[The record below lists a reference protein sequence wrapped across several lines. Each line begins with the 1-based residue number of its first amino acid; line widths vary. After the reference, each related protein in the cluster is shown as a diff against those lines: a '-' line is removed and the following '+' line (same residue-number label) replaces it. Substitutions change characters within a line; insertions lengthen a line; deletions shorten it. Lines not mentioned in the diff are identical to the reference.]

1 MPRIFFV
8 VVLVVLA
15 HLPAALLALGLG
27 EINSRSALNQPFLA
41 EIPIIVGSGDDL
53 SQLRVNLASRDT
65 FERYGLIQPNFMTG
79 FEFRVMGAPNRP
91 VVRVSSQV
99 PVTEPFVTMLLEVS
113 WPQGRLL
120 REYTVLLD
128 PPVFESAVPAAS
140 SPSTAAPAPRPVE
153 QPVVRPQPA
162 PAPVPAPA
170 PRPAPVATGG
180 SYGPVARN
188 DTLWGIAQ
196 RVRPDASV
204 DMNQMML
211 AIYRANPEAFGGNI
225 NNLRAGAILRVPS
238 SDELYGIG
246 RGEALSEVRRQNESW
261 QGSSAAAAPRLR
273 LVPPGE
279 DTEQSADGL
288 AGSSG
293 SSLADRAAIES
304 LEAEIAE
311 RDRLLEI
318 KNQEL
323 EELQQQLAAVEDEA
337 LAGAEPDAA
346 EAAGDVGSQAEM
358 EAPVDDTLIGGE
370 PVESAPE
377 EEEPSALIDEVAPQE
392 GIDSEVEPGI
402 EADGEAQMDSGPA
415 EVTEPPPVTTVSR
428 PDEPSF
434 IGQLLG
440 NFWFWLAS
448 AAALIAVLIFARSR
462 RKDEPT
468 GRWESL
474 VDSDDIDSESREATD
489 RLRTSASGPEESFVV
504 EEIPPSG
511 GEEDEV
517 GGLVSAAGSDDGG
530 DAELPLERTLSSDT
544 ALNLDQS
551 DPIAEAEFHMAY
563 GLYDQAADL
572 LTGALD
578 AQPERRE
585 LRRKLLD
592 VYFVWENKGGFTKE
606 AQVFLDHVG
615 ADDPEWGKIIIMGK
629 QLCPDD
635 ELFAASAAPV
645 TGDDDLDLSLF
656 DAGAADDGDVDLQLG
671 DAPDDVDVDLSGIK
685 DVSDEDLLDFD
696 LGDAKVEDADDSP
709 TRNQDDSDTPTQE
722 TPTIEAEG
730 TGGATVETPTIERP
744 GSAST
749 METPTI
755 EVPGPASTMETPT
768 IESPGPASTM
778 ETPTIESPVSG
789 FGEEQVATSDTA
801 SLELDELGL
810 DMSAFEDESSNE
822 DVPAIS
828 DDDATLLAQDLD
840 DDNLLS
846 DFEPGLDP
854 TAEVPSLGLGEEA
867 GDGLDDLIDADST
880 AEMKT
885 VEGPGPEFDA
895 LLSGDDG
902 DQVGGDTLEQPEVA
916 ESTAEQPALDADDA
930 GELADEQAPTTTM
943 GILEGRPEGPTMT
956 EVGTKLDLARAY
968 IDMGDPDGARS
979 ILGEVI
985 EEGDGAQ
992 RQEAQQ
998 LIDDIGS

>member
-8 VVLVVLA
+8 VLLVVLA
-15 HLPAALLALGLG
+15 CLPASLLALGLG

-41 EIPIIVGSGDDL
+41 EIPIIVGAGDDL

-65 FERYGLIQPNFMTG
+65 FDRYGLIQPSFMTG

-140 SPSTAAPAPRPVE
+140 APPTAVPTARPAEQSVIRSQPAPT
-153 QPVVRPQPA
+153 

-196 RVRPDASV
+196 RVRPDSSV
-204 DMNQMML
+204 DVNQMML

-225 NNLRAGAILRVPS
+225 NNLRAGAILRVPTN
-238 SDELYGIG
+238 DELYGVS
-246 RGEALSEVRRQNESW
+246 RGEALAEVRRQNESW
-261 QGSSAAAAPRLR
+261 QGSSRTATAPRLR

-279 DTEQSADGL
+279 DTEQSTDGL
-288 AGSSG
+288 AGG
-293 SSLADRAAIES
+293 AGTAVADRAEIES

-318 KNQEL
+318 KNKEL
-323 EELQQQLAAVEDEA
+323 EELQQQLAAVEDSA
-337 LAGAEPDAA
+337 LEGVGEDA
-346 EAAGDVGSQAEM
+346 DTSDSSLQT
-358 EAPVDDTLIGGE
+358 EAPLDETPIGDEPAEGALDD
-370 PVESAPE
+370 A
-377 EEEPSALIDEVAPQE
+377 EPSALVDEVTSEQS
-392 GIDSEVEPGI
+392 IDSDVELAPV
-402 EADGEAQMDSGPA
+402 GETDVDAELDTGPA
-415 EVTEPPPVTTVSR
+415 EVAEPPPVTSVAR

-434 IGQLLG
+434 FGQLLG
-440 NFWFWLAS
+440 SFWFWLAL
-448 AAALIAVLIFARSR
+448 AATALAVLFLARSR

-474 VDSDDIDSESREATD
+474 VDSDDVDSESREATD
-489 RLRTSASGPEESFVV
+489 RLRTSATGPEESFVV
-504 EEIPPSG
+504 EEIPPTG

-517 GGLVSAAGSDDGG
+517 GGLVGATDSEEGG
-530 DAELPLERTLSSDT
+530 DDELPLERTLSSDT

-572 LTGALD
+572 LTSALD
-578 AQPERRE
+578 AQPERRD

-606 AQVFLDHVG
+606 AQAFRDQVG
-615 ADDPEWGKIIIMGK
+615 ADDAEWGKIVIMGK
-629 QLCPDD
+629 QLCPDE
-635 ELFAASAAPV
+635 ELFSAATAPASS
-645 TGDDDLDLSLF
+645 GEDLDLSLF
-656 DAGAADDGDVDLQLG
+656 DAGSADADVDLQLG
-671 DAPDDVDVDLSGIK
+671 NQQDEVDVDLSGIQ
-685 DVSDEDLLDFD
+685 DVSDDDLLDFD
-696 LGDAKVEDADDSP
+696 LGDAKAEDADDSP
-709 TRNQDDSDTPTQE
+709 TRSQDDSDTPTQE

-730 TGGATVETPTIERP
+730 AGGATVETPTIETP
-744 GSAST
+744 QTAST

-755 EVPGPASTMETPT
+755 EAPGPASTMETPT
-768 IESPGPASTM
+768 IESPMG
-778 ETPTIESPVSG
+778 E

-810 DMSAFEDESSNE
+810 DLAAFEDESSN
-822 DVPAIS
+822 DALPAIG
-828 DDDATLLAQDLD
+828 DDDATLLAKDID
-840 DDNLLS
+840 DENLLS
-846 DFEPGLDP
+846 DLERGLDP
-854 TAEVPSLGLGEEA
+854 TAEVPSLDLGE
-867 GDGLDDLIDADST
+867 GDALDDLVDADST

-885 VEGPGPEFDA
+885 VEGPGPELDA
-895 LLSGDDG
+895 LLRGDDVV
-902 DQVGGDTLEQPEVA
+902 DPLGGDTLEQPEAA
-916 ESTAEQPALDADDA
+916 ESTAEQPALDAGDD

-998 LIDDIGS
+998 LIDDMSS